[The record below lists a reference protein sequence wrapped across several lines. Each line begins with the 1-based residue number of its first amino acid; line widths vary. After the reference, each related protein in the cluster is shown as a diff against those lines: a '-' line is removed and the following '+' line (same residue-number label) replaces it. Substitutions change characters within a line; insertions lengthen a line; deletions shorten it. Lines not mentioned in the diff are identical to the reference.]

1 MEELIQR
8 LQDMHGISAEQA
20 RGVLSTITG
29 YVKEKFP
36 MVGGAIDNIF
46 PAASAPSTAGGT
58 TTDATATSATSDG
71 DSGIMDKISTMI
83 TGSEGEKM
91 EEFAKDKLGGFF
103 GK

>member
-1 MEELIQR
+1 MEELIQK

-46 PAASAPSTAGGT
+46 PASSAPSTAGSAP
-58 TTDATATSATSDG
+58 TDAPATEATAGEGS
-71 DSGIMDKISTMI
+71 IMDKISEMI
-83 TGSEGEKM
+83 PGGEGEKIG
-91 EEFAKDKLGGFF
+91 EFAKDELGGFF